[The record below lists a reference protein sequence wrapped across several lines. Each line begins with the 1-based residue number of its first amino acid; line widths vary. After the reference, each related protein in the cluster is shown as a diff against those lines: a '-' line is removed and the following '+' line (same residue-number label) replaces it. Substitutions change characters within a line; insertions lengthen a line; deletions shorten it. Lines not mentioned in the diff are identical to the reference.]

1 MPRRAARLARTRG
14 HTCPRSRIDV
24 VATRSYIARMHSVGI
39 KSLKDKLSE
48 YIRLAASGETVLVTD
63 RGRVVAEI
71 IRPRT
76 TAVAMTVEQRMAELE
91 RLGLV
96 TPVLHKLS
104 SAPHIPADQLAD
116 YVPGSILK
124 DLDADREDR

>member
-1 MPRRAARLARTRG
+1 MRT
-14 HTCPRSRIDV
+14 I
-24 VATRSYIARMHSVGI
+24 GI

-71 IRPRT
+71 TPPRA
-76 TAVAMTVEQRMAELE
+76 TAVAMTAEQRMAELE

-96 TPVLHKLS
+96 TPARHKLA
-104 SAPHIPADQLAD
+104 SAPRIPADQLAD

-124 DLDADREDR
+124 SLEADREDR